1 MGATTDERI
10 GTLLDEAEQSGACCA
25 PDDRATRAAMRRRSD
40 KVVEPIRGLF
50 FRADAWECLKPPER
64 MKHLM
69 RALARAHPTW
79 KFQGPSAA
87 VAYGLPVT
95 WSLLDNVSI
104 AASPGPVH
112 YATSGIYRH
121 HISDEAVQM
130 HDGLPLV
137 PFWRTVFDCLATFEL
152 PDALAVADSALRMGG
167 VSARGLTSILND
179 SFSGRRGVK
188 SARQAAVLADARAE
202 SGGESIARA
211 TMFQLGL
218 ARPELQ
224 VWIEDPVEPGTW
236 FRVDFLWLTETEKLI
251 IGELDGRQ
259 KTSRPELMSGRD
271 ALRVMQDERFRESHL
286 TALRPAIV
294 RFPYEVARDPERLG
308 PLLERYDVPRDPDS
322 WPTEAPRTIVTSSR
336 LDYGGE
342 QLRIVRATTRA

>member
-1 MGATTDERI
+1 MSATTEERI
-10 GTLLDEAEQSGACCA
+10 GTLLNEAERSGACCV
-25 PDDRATRAAMRRRSD
+25 PEDRATRAAMRRRSD
-40 KVVEPIRGLF
+40 MVVEPIRGLF
-50 FRADAWECLKPPER
+50 FRAAAWERLEPPER

-69 RALARAHPTW
+69 RALAHAHPTW

-104 AASPGPVH
+104 AASPGPLH

-121 HISDEAVQM
+121 HISDETIQM

-152 PDALAVADSALRMGG
+152 PDALAVADSALRMRG

-211 TMFQLGL
+211 TMFQLGF

-236 FRVDFLWLTETEKLI
+236 FRVDFLWLTEAEKLI

-271 ALRVMQDERFRESHL
+271 ALHVMQDERFRESHL

-294 RFPYEVARDPERLG
+294 RFPYEVARDPEQLG
-308 PLLERYDVPRDPDS
+308 PLLERYGVPRDPDS
-322 WPTEAPRTIVTSSR
+322 WPTEPPRTIVTSSR